1 MAAVLAEA
9 PLRVAQAAHGPV
21 AVVAALAQ
29 QAGVAHAMLTV
40 MVPAATAPSAVAAQQ
55 ARVPT
60 TAVVKSAALTTVVA
74 MTAASMTAVATT
86 VALMIAVAMRPVS
99 MRATAF
105 RTAKATGPQPPRLAM
120 CGVPTP
126 RRAPC
131 KPLLRKRKTYS

>member
-29 QAGVAHAMLTV
+29 QAGVAHAMLAV

-55 ARVPT
+55 AHVPT
-60 TAVVKSAALTTVVA
+60 TAVVKSAA
-74 MTAASMTAVATT
+74 SMTAV
-86 VALMIAVAMRPVS
+86 LMIAVAMRPVS
-99 MRATAF
+99 MRAIAS
-105 RTAKATGPQPPRLAM
+105 RTARATGLQPPRLAM
-120 CGVPTP
+120 CGVPTL